1 MSVTTEAMQAI
12 RTGGASRVLDY
23 GDRALL
29 LEFDGTAEVLAW
41 TDTLRAADLLGVVDI
56 VPAARTILLKLAGSQ
71 YQAPTRQRL
80 RQVLLSEDAI
90 AESAAPAAG
99 DADIVIDVTY
109 DGEDLDEVARLTG
122 LAPQEIVAAHT
133 GRPWRVGFSGFAPGF
148 AYLVGGDERLAV
160 PRRSDPRTKVPVGS
174 VGLAGEFS
182 GIYPRESPG
191 GWQLIGR
198 TSAVLWDVDRENP
211 ALLTPGM
218 WVQFRASS
226 DGIRS

>member
-1 MSVTTEAMQAI
+1 MSVTADATDTV
-12 RTGGASRVLDY
+12 RGDGAHRILDY

-29 LEFDGTAEVLAW
+29 LEFDGSAAVLAW
-41 TDTLRAADLLGVVDI
+41 TAAIRAAELPGVEDV
-56 VPAARTILLKLAGSQ
+56 VPAARTVLVKLAGSH

-80 RQVLLSEDAI
+80 AAVRPSEQAL
-90 AESAAPAAG
+90 AEAAPP
-99 DADIVIDVTY
+99 DTPDVVVDVVY

-122 LAPQEIVAAHT
+122 LSRDEVVAAHT
-133 GRPWRVGFSGFAPGF
+133 GRLWRVGFSGFAPGF

-160 PRRSDPRTKVPVGS
+160 PRRAEPRTKVPVGS

-218 WVQFRASS
+218 WVKFEAIS
-226 DGIRS
+226 

>member
-1 MSVTTEAMQAI
+1 VTSDVRQAM
-12 RTGGASRVLDY
+12 RTQGASSILDY

-56 VPAARTILLKLAGSQ
+56 VPAARTILVKLAGSQ

-80 RQVLLSEDAI
+80 RQVRLSEDAI
-90 AESAAPAAG
+90 AESVAPADGA
-99 DADIVIDVTY
+99 ADIVIDVTY
-109 DGEDLDEVARLTG
+109 DGDDLDEVARLTG
-122 LAPQEIVAAHT
+122 LAPAEVVAAHT

-160 PRRSDPRTKVPVGS
+160 PRRSDPRTKVPIGS
-174 VGLAGEFS
+174 VGLAGDFS
-182 GIYPRESPG
+182 GVYPRESPG

-198 TSAVLWDVDRENP
+198 TSAVLWDVDRDNP

-218 WVQFRASS
+218 WVQFRANDEGVQS
-226 DGIRS
+226 

>member
-1 MSVTTEAMQAI
+1 MSVTADAMQAM

-56 VPAARTILLKLAGSQ
+56 VPAARTILLKLAGSR

-80 RQVLLSEDAI
+80 RQVRLSEDAL
-90 AESAAPAAG
+90 AESAAPADG
-99 DADIVIDVTY
+99 DADIVIDATY

-218 WVQFRASS
+218 WVQFRAVGKGVQS
-226 DGIRS
+226 

>member
-1 MSVTTEAMQAI
+1 MSVTADAMQAM

-56 VPAARTILLKLAGSQ
+56 VPAARTILLKLAGSR

-80 RQVLLSEDAI
+80 RQVRLSEDAL
-90 AESAAPAAG
+90 AESAAPADG

-218 WVQFRASS
+218 WVQFREV
-226 DGIRS
+226 RS